1 MSFHLASL
9 LAFWR
14 MVCHPCRAVDS
25 HVDALV
31 SAALDD
37 DPIFRAVE
45 ARFAAIDAACADW
58 AAEVAALADVE
69 LAELIE
75 GERP

>member
-37 DPIFRAVE
+37 DPIYQAVE
-45 ARFAAIDAACADW
+45 ARFAAIDAECA
-58 AAEVAALADVE
+58 AFAVE
-69 LAELIE
+69 LDAW
-75 GERP
+75 GGVQP